1 MKPYVL
7 FIVIGVLLVCSSVCS
22 ALTPD
27 QVVVVANK
35 MAWHSCKLAKYYM
48 EKRGIPESNLIKL
61 KAPAGER
68 CSRDDYDKCIASPIR
83 AFLKEHD
90 ADGQKF
96 RCLVLM
102 YGIPLRVAPPELTAK
117 EQKRLSG
124 LQKQRDAIRV
134 QINAAK
140 QEGDEKIEDLLR
152 PLKEADA
159 QIKKQIDRLKKR
171 LQGASVDSELALIRE
186 ENYPLEG
193 WLPNKY
199 FLGYR
204 NKKIDNMPQ
213 KVMLIS
219 RLDGS
224 SEKIVRRIIDDSL
237 QTEKEGL
244 HGTAYFDARYP
255 DPGDKKITGGA
266 FYDRAIHNSARLI
279 EKKKRMPVVL
289 DSQQKLFEVGQCPDA
304 ALYCGWYKLAHYVD
318 SFTWKRGAVGFH
330 IASSECGTLKNKG
343 SNVWCKVMLEKG
355 VAATIGPVSEPYVQA
370 FPIPDLFFSLL
381 IDGRLTLAECYALL
395 NPFWSWQMVL
405 IGDPLY
411 SPFKDRGQMLEVRE

>member
-1 MKPYVL
+1 
-7 FIVIGVLLVCSSVCS
+7 
-22 ALTPD
+22 
-27 QVVVVANK
+27 
-35 MAWHSCKLAKYYM
+35 M

-330 IASSECGTLKNKG
+330 IASSEYTG
-343 SNVWCKVMLEKG
+343 SIFFAFNRWSSDPGRMLCPVKSILV
-355 VAATIGPVSEPYVQA
+355 VANGINRRSSV
-370 FPIPDLFFSLL
+370 
-381 IDGRLTLAECYALL
+381 LA
-395 NPFWSWQMVL
+395 V
-405 IGDPLY
+405 
-411 SPFKDRGQMLEVRE
+411 